1 MNPIITEQL
10 NKFKTGDFSGYE
22 GFYNETVNTVYTM
35 LHTVVNDQNVA
46 TSLVPQVYDKIYQ
59 NATSLEQT
67 ERFYQWAAEL
77 ANEEALGYLKG
88 NGLTEIRHG
97 SAENKNAQMITAD
110 GQEETEQFYDYA
122 VEDAALTITEEVVAD
137 ASFVTRLQEIVNTL
151 SPMER
156 IAFQDYYYFG
166 ISVPEIATKT
176 GCKDTDIRYTLS
188 QTRTS
193 ILQTIAATPASAA
206 GYGNPN
212 VRKYHLAQAPWM
224 WIAYQN
230 FLGYT
235 LGIDTISIAGWAMG
249 VLGQAVG
256 SGIAIGAEGM
266 IAGGASGAGAVT
278 GSSIA
283 GATAGEV
290 SAGATIGAATAGGAG
305 AVGTSGIAAGF
316 LGTIGGKIAI
326 GIVGAAMAT
335 AIGVGVHHVV
345 TENQT
350 TTEVVTTTETSSE
363 TTEKV
368 TETTSE
374 TTTEVTTEAT
384 TEATTEEVLDENV
397 TDYASYDEVLT
408 DLKQQIE
415 QYDPMSMDY
424 SYEDTKFA
432 VRSLNRDAFYAMEDL
447 NGDGTEELLIGSWN
461 TLINAVDVAD
471 IYTTKNGKIV
481 KLYSYEDG
489 GRASG
494 YWMSVV
500 TEDGS
505 IYETN
510 DGRGNIQD
518 VTNRW
523 MWSEF
528 TNWKIE
534 DGSIKLVES
543 CISYGVDIDISDE
556 QCWNIRITD
565 ESAYKDFF
573 EVASKADLTTMQAE
587 IDAHPEKYTKED
599 GRASNAPAGN
609 NYRTFKWQPVY
620 DDNSVLNGDYGPQP
634 DADGK
639 F

>member
-22 GFYNETVNTVYTM
+22 SFYNETVNTVYTM
-35 LHTVVNDQNVA
+35 LHTIVEDQNVA

-77 ANEEALGYLKG
+77 ANEETLGYLKG
-88 NGLTEIRHG
+88 NGLTEIRHD

-122 VEDAALTITEEVVAD
+122 VEDAALTITEEVVTD
-137 ASFVTRLQEIVNTL
+137 TSFVTKLQEIVNTL

-166 ISVPEIATKT
+166 ISVPEIAAKT

-193 ILQTIAATPASAA
+193 ILQTIAATPAYAT

-212 VRKYHLAQAPWM
+212 VRKYHLAQAPWL

-278 GSSIA
+278 GVSIA
-283 GATAGEV
+283 GGTAGEI

-305 AVGTSGIAAGF
+305 AAGTSGIAAGF
-316 LGTIGGKIAI
+316 FGTIGGKIAI

-350 TTEVVTTTETSSE
+350 TTEVVTTTEASSE

-415 QYDPMSMDY
+415 QYDPYNY

-432 VRSLNRDAFYAMEDL
+432 KKSLSRDIFYVIDDID
-447 NGDGTEELLIGSWN
+447 GDGTEELVIAFFNAMKGMDIG
-461 TLINAVDVAD
+461 D
-471 IYTTKNGKIV
+471 IFTMRNGKIV
-481 KLYSYEDG
+481 KMFTNKYGYGDNGQGAFLYN
-489 GRASG
+489 
-494 YWMSVV
+494 
-500 TEDGS
+500 
-505 IYETN
+505 N
-510 DGRGNIQD
+510 DGRILEMGVDSIAEDNSFGIGYCYYDICWRIEGGRCNFDCATVQYGEVNNEDRIIYIYDEKALNVFLDTAEAGLSAAQNLVDSDPETYVKSTEDDDFDYD
-518 VTNRW
+518 VTKR
-523 MWSEF
+523 
-528 TNWKIE
+528 
-534 DGSIKLVES
+534 
-543 CISYGVDIDISDE
+543 Y
-556 QCWNIRITD
+556 
-565 ESAYKDFF
+565 A
-573 EVASKADLTTMQAE
+573 AS
-587 IDAHPEKYTKED
+587 
-599 GRASNAPAGN
+599 
-609 NYRTFKWQPVY
+609 WQPLY
-620 DDNSVLNGDYGPQP
+620 EDNEFWNSDYGPKP

-639 F
+639 FW

>member
-22 GFYNETVNTVYTM
+22 SFYNETVNTVYTM
-35 LHTVVNDQNVA
+35 LHTIVYDQNVA

-59 NATSLEQT
+59 NSTSLEQT

-77 ANEEALGYLKG
+77 ANEEVLGYLKG

-166 ISVPEIATKT
+166 ISVPEIAAKT

-235 LGIDTISIAGWAMG
+235 LGIDTVSIAGWTMG

-283 GATAGEV
+283 GATAGEI

-305 AVGTSGIAAGF
+305 VAGTSGIAAGF
-316 LGTIGGKIAI
+316 FGTIGGKIAI
-326 GIVGAAMAT
+326 GIVGAALAT
-335 AIGVGVHHVV
+335 TIGVGVHHVV

-350 TTEVVTTTETSSE
+350 TTEIVTTTEAASE

-384 TEATTEEVLDENV
+384 TEESIDYALYENYLLTRQQEIQEQFKDFDENSPQSEYSNPRYFQYCQIDIDNDGTDELIIGEYESV
-397 TDYASYDEVLT
+397 EFGATFVQSIYTIENGELTKVFDSTDYDEY
-408 DLKQQIE
+408 
-415 QYDPMSMDY
+415 QYGSRY
-424 SYEDTKFA
+424 ILYEGGYICTAIADFSTGGICFQYK
-432 VRSLNRDAFYAMEDL
+432 
-447 NGDGTEELLIGSWN
+447 DG
-461 TLINAVDVAD
+461 
-471 IYTTKNGKIV
+471 KCQ
-481 KLYSYEDG
+481 YEDG
-489 GRASG
+489 FFTLN
-494 YWMSVV
+494 Y
-500 TEDGS
+500 EDGS
-505 IYETN
+505 STCYLSN
-510 DGRGNIQD
+510 DEAAFKEYHKKRQTENP
-518 VTNRW
+518 N
-523 MWSEF
+523 
-528 TNWKIE
+528 
-534 DGSIKLVES
+534 
-543 CISYGVDIDISDE
+543 DILKWITENPGKFQILNSRSD
-556 QCWNIRITD
+556 WN
-565 ESAYKDFF
+565 S
-573 EVASKADLTTMQAE
+573 
-587 IDAHPEKYTKED
+587 KYTYLEV
-599 GRASNAPAGN
+599 G
-609 NYRTFKWQPVY
+609 W
-620 DDNSVLNGDYGPQP
+620 NSIVDLN
-634 DADGK
+634 K
-639 F
+639 